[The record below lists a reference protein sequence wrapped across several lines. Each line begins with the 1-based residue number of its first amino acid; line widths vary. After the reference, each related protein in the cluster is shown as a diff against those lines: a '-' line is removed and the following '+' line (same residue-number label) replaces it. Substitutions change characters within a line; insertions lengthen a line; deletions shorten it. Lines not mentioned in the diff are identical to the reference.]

1 MDSTE
6 KPQAVIAYK
15 GFDLNLRCRD
25 FQYKV
30 GETYTHAGKVERCSG
45 GFHACEHP
53 LDVFGYYNPASSRFA
68 LVELSGDLSREQNG
82 DTKIAAGRITIKG
95 ELKLPDVIAAAV
107 KYVFDRAKSTKNG
120 TNDEESG
127 AASATGYSGA
137 ASATGHSGAAS
148 ATGHSG
154 AASATGYRGA
164 ASATG
169 DRGAASATGYSGAAS
184 ATGYSGAASATG
196 DRGAASATGDRGAA
210 SATGHSGA
218 ASATGYIGA
227 ASATGEKSAAM
238 ASGRHGRAMGAAGCA
253 IFLVYRD
260 DDLNITHAK
269 AAIAGK
275 DVKADTW
282 YSLNEAGKFV
292 EVA

>member
-25 FQYKV
+25 FQYKL

-107 KYVFDRAKSTKNG
+107 KYVFDRAKSTKKG

-127 AASATGYSGA
+127 AASATG
-137 ASATGHSGAAS
+137 
-148 ATGHSG
+148 
-154 AASATGYRGA
+154 
-164 ASATG
+164 
-169 DRGAASATGYSGAAS
+169 DSGAAS
-184 ATGYSGAASATG
+184 ATGYS
-196 DRGAASATGDRGAA
+196 
-210 SATGHSGA
+210 
-218 ASATGYIGA
+218 GA

-238 ASGRHGRAMGAAGCA
+238 ASGRHGRAMGASGCA
-253 IFLVYRD
+253 IFLVHRD
-260 DDLNITHAK
+260 ANWNITHAK

-275 DVKADTW
+275 DVKAHTW
-282 YSLNEAGKFV
+282 YSLNEAGEFV

>member
-53 LDVFGYYNPASSRFA
+53 LDVFGYYSPASSRFA
-68 LVELSGDLSREQNG
+68 LVELSGDLSREQDG

-148 ATGHSG
+148 ATG
-154 AASATGYRGA
+154 
-164 ASATG
+164 
-169 DRGAASATGYSGAAS
+169 YS
-184 ATGYSGAASATG
+184 
-196 DRGAASATGDRGAA
+196 
-210 SATGHSGA
+210 
-218 ASATGYIGA
+218 GA